1 MRSRDDSE
9 LQRYHDG
16 ELSPRRARRVRQWLE
31 RDPLARQ
38 RRDSL
43 QQLHELVASGAEG
56 AADDADFSRLWQGV
70 AQGIAAK
77 QDEPDERGFRSVLGW
92 IALGVS
98 ATAAVTLALF
108 IWLAVPPPSN
118 DCVIESLE
126 VGPSAVSTIFT
137 IADSETRGETT
148 VIWVTDRT
156 GEGSL
161 E

>member
-56 AADDADFSRLWQGV
+56 RCRRCGLF
-70 AQGIAAK
+70 
-77 QDEPDERGFRSVLGW
+77 PP
-92 IALGVS
+92 
-98 ATAAVTLALF
+98 LAGRC
-108 IWLAVPPPSN
+108 AG
-118 DCVIESLE
+118 D
-126 VGPSAVSTIFT
+126 
-137 IADSETRGETT
+137 RGETG
-148 VIWVTDRT
+148 RT
-156 GEGSL
+156 
-161 E
+161 